1 MGDVRP
7 VMCPSAQPG
16 MAEPRL
22 IGVVTH
28 EEDGPRVAYLA
39 EQVPITDELLVQ
51 IGAAEPSQVFRIAA
65 HCEEKRCVHF
75 NGTKCK
81 LATRIVESLPAVV
94 DALPHCLIRSSCR
107 WYTQEGK
114 EACFR
119 CPQVVTDSRTA
130 SDLQREVAG
139 DGSQLPENALYK
151 PAGEAPS

>member
-1 MGDVRP
+1 MGETSARARASALP

-39 EQVPITDELLVQ
+39 EQVPVTDELLVK
-51 IGAAEPSQVFRIAA
+51 IGPAEPSQVFRIAA

-81 LATRIVESLPAVV
+81 LASRIVESLPTVV

-119 CPQVVTDSRTA
+119 CPQVITQPLDPSP
-130 SDLQREVAG
+130 QYQYVA
-139 DGSQLPENALYK
+139 
-151 PAGEAPS
+151 APQD

>member
-1 MGDVRP
+1 
-7 VMCPSAQPG
+7 

-28 EEDGPRVAYLA
+28 EEEGPRIAYLA
-39 EQVPITDELLVQ
+39 EQVPLNDELLVQ
-51 IGAAEPSQVFRIAA
+51 IGTAEPSQVFRIAA

-81 LATRIVESLPAVV
+81 LASRIVESLPTVV
-94 DALPHCLIRSSCR
+94 DALPHCLIRNSCR

-119 CPQVVTDSRTA
+119 CPQVITQPLDPS
-130 SDLQREVAG
+130 LQYRYVA
-139 DGSQLPENALYK
+139 
-151 PAGEAPS
+151 APQD